1 MTVFAFSHR
10 PLASIGAEVEF
21 DRSRQLGGAQ
31 QEALRA
37 LLYGQGLLL
46 FWGQSLSDEDQTR
59 ILSIFGPVLVE
70 EGGHREIAADGNL
83 GCCRLLYHSDLDP
96 RIIAW
101 GSGATLMVD

>member
-21 DRSRQLGGAQ
+21 DLSRQLAEPQ

-46 FWGQSLSDEDQTR
+46 FRAQSLATKTK
-59 ILSIFGPVLVE
+59 P
-70 EGGHREIAADGNL
+70 
-83 GCCRLLYHSDLDP
+83 
-96 RIIAW
+96 
-101 GSGATLMVD
+101 GS